1 MNAVSQIDTRQ
12 ADPVEKPDIILGDDW
27 DERVRADEP
36 TEEPVLE
43 KRRLIALNRSPL
55 ARKIITFN
63 LLALVVLVGGILYLN
78 QSRVGLVEQ
87 RERGL
92 TTEARLMA
100 RVFEAKGGA
109 DALAPDAAL
118 EQEITLSLGEGA
130 SLSAR
135 TIQLIL
141 LITVL
146 SIAPG
151 LAIMITCFPFLV
163 TVLAILRQAI
173 GLQQSPPNMLIVSL
187 ALFLTFF
194 LMSPTVQKAL
204 RDGVQLLVEQKID
217 EKEAADRIVG
227 PFREFMA
234 ANVRESDVRL
244 LQNLRPGRIGNVD
257 GAAPDITI
265 LVPAFMISELRR
277 GFEIGFLVALPF
289 LVIDLIVATIT
300 MSMGMMMLP
309 PSVIGLPIKVL
320 FFVLIDG
327 WSLLVSGLVR
337 SYGA

>member
-1 MNAVSQIDTRQ
+1 MRYCKSIV
-12 ADPVEKPDIILGDDW
+12 
-27 DERVRADEP
+27 
-36 TEEPVLE
+36 VLF
-43 KRRLIALNRSPL
+43 ALVL
-55 ARKIITFN
+55 
-63 LLALVVLVGGILYLN
+63 LLAHPGVASAQAPELLLGKTGGSMSGRIVQIVAIL
-78 QSRVGLVEQ
+78 S
-87 RERGL
+87 
-92 TTEARLMA
+92 
-100 RVFEAKGGA
+100 
-109 DALAPDAAL
+109 
-118 EQEITLSLGEGA
+118 
-130 SLSAR
+130 
-135 TIQLIL
+135 
-141 LITVL
+141 VL
-146 SIAPG
+146 SIAPSLLVMTTSFTRFVVALSFLRSG
-151 LAIMITCFPFLV
+151 L
-163 TVLAILRQAI
+163 
-173 GLQQSPPNMLIVSL
+173 GLQNTPGNVVLVSL

-194 LMSPTVQKAL
+194 VMSPTFEKAW
-204 RDGVQLLVEQKID
+204 REGVQPLVEQKID

-289 LVIDLIVATIT
+289 IVIDLIVATIS